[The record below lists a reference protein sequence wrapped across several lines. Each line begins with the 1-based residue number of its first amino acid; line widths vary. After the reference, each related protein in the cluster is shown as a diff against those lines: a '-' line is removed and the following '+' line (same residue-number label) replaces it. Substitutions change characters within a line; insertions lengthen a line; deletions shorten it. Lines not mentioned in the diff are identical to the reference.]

1 MKWHQILSTKT
12 KKVINIIKRSNTL
25 KEVKPV
31 KNINKNLES
40 FLDIPLVQKEV
51 SPSNKLE
58 DYAYE

>member
-12 KKVINIIKRSNTL
+12 KKVINIIIRSNTL

-58 DYAYE
+58 DHAYE

>member
-12 KKVINIIKRSNTL
+12 KKVINIRKRSNTL

-40 FLDIPLVQKEV
+40 FLDIPLLQKEV
-51 SPSNKLE
+51 SPSNKLQ
-58 DYAYE
+58 DHAYE